1 MGCGTGRWAR
11 WVSPKVKILNCIDPS
26 KAIEIAKNNLSNFDN
41 IVFHNTSVESS
52 GLKNNSQDFG
62 YSLGV
67 LHHLPNTSNAI
78 KSCVNLLKPGAPLLL
93 YLYYAFDNRPLW
105 FRILWKF
112 SDLFRKI
119 ISKFPSRLKHFIT
132 DLIALVIYLPL
143 ARLSFVLE
151 KLKVNISN
159 IPLSFYRNHSF
170 YTMRTD
176 ARDRFGTPLEKRF
189 TKEEILRMM
198 KSAGLKNIIFSSEIP
213 YWCAL
218 GYKLNS

>member
-1 MGCGTGRWAR
+1 MDIISETFFFTTLIGEVFC
-11 WVSPKVKILNCIDPS
+11 PS
-26 KAIEIAKNNLSNFDN
+26 SLLSGVYDNKSGGIWYSINNF
-41 IVFHNTSVESS
+41 
-52 GLKNNSQDFG
+52 
-62 YSLGV
+62 
-67 LHHLPNTSNAI
+67 I